1 MHLCSEKGAL
11 SDTSFWAMDLMVFT
25 LKVIYQNVMT
35 QEKKEEEYGRR
46 IRGRGEKEDVEEM
59 GVKESEEEAVERSGR
74 GDGGEDGMF

>member
-1 MHLCSEKGAL
+1 M
-11 SDTSFWAMDLMVFT
+11 FT

-59 GVKESEEEAVERSGR
+59 GVKENEEEAVERSGR
-74 GDGGEDGMF
+74 GDGGEDEMF